1 MPGSGRL
8 LSCSGSLCGG
18 LFSSCLFSRLLP
30 GTFSRGA
37 IRRRRRKLHTLSSRF
52 GKTDRNCL
60 PRVLRATLVVLQLVH
75 FFVNKFTGLCCRSF
89 SLFCGLLSA
98 ADSFL

>member
-1 MPGSGRL
+1 MPRSGRL
-8 LSCSGSLCGG
+8 LPCGGSLGCS
-18 LFSSCLFSRLLP
+18 LFSSSLFRGFLP

-37 IRRRRRKLHTLSSRF
+37 VCRRRRKLHTFSSRF

-60 PRVLRATLVVLQLVH
+60 PRVLRAPLVVLQLVH
-75 FFVNKFTGLCCRSF
+75 FFMNKFTGLCCRSF